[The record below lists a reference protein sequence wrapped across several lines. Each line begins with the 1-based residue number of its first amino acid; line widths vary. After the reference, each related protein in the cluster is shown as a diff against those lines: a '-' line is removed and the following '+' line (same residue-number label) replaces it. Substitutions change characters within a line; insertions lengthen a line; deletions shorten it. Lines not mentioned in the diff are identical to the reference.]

1 MSRVLTYDEVQRYL
15 ERVRKGE
22 GLNRAARL
30 IGVEPKQIREARKI
44 NPEFD
49 DDVKLAEAEATDPVE
64 KSLYGA
70 AVNGEPWAVKLWL
83 ERRSSDRWAAVPTTI
98 KVEHGLAPGAE
109 RILELA
115 QRLALRREMLGLTSG
130 EGVLDCEAEPE

>member
-1 MSRVLTYDEVQRYL
+1 MGGR
-15 ERVRKGE
+15 GE

-30 IGVEPKQIREARKI
+30 IGVDPKAIREARKI

-49 DDVKLAEAEATDPVE
+49 DDILMAEAEATDPVE

-83 ERRSSDRWAAVPTTI
+83 ERRSNDRWGAIPTTI

-115 QRLALRREMLGLTSG
+115 QRLALRRRDVGFLPPARRPSSIARL
-130 EGVLDCEAEPE
+130 EPE